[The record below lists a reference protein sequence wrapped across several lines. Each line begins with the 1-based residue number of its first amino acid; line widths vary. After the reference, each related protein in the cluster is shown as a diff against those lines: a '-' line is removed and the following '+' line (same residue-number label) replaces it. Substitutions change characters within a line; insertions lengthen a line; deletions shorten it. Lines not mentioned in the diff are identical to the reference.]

1 MIKTRKEYKEYLIAD
16 LKASDLY
23 KAKFVKKFYDNRYKF
38 YKSLRLTE
46 YYYNR
51 KQNVFVKIIKK
62 LLYIRPIKLCN
73 KFNWTIPINVFESG
87 LAIVHAGT
95 IVVSGSARIGK
106 N

>member
-23 KAKFVKKFYDNRYKF
+23 KAKFVKRFYDNRYKF

-62 LLYIRPIKLCN
+62 LLYIRHIRLCN
-73 KFNWTIPINVFESG
+73 KFN
-87 LAIVHAGT
+87 
-95 IVVSGSARIGK
+95 
-106 N
+106 